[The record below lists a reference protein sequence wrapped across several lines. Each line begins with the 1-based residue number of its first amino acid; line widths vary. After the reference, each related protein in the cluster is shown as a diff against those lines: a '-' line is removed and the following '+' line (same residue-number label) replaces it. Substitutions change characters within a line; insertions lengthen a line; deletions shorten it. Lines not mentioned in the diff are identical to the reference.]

1 MVWALAACLLLQT
14 AGAERSPYETGL
26 ALYNKREFAQA
37 IPPLLEAVGAE
48 TAGSARYNEIALLL
62 GQSYFLSGRNPEAI
76 PWLEKAATAG
86 IRSLEANYMLGTAF
100 VQSAQPDRARVA
112 FARMYRVAPDSA
124 AAHLL
129 TAQMLVRQ
137 DLEEL
142 AVKDLNRALEL
153 DPRIPEAHYLL
164 GVIATYKADID
175 KAITE
180 LNREIELNPNF
191 AMAYY
196 KLGDA
201 YTRRESWDQA
211 IPLLQKS
218 VWLNPNYSGPYI
230 LLGKSYFKKGELQNA
245 EGMLRRAIAMDP
257 QNYSAHYLLGQTLV
271 AAGKGEEGRALLQ
284 KSQQLRKTKDE
295 M

>member
-14 AGAERSPYETGL
+14 AEAPRTPYETGL
-26 ALYNKREFAQA
+26 ALYNRHDFPRA
-37 IPPLLEAVGAE
+37 IPPLLEAAAAE
-48 TAGSARYNEIALLL
+48 KAGSPRYTEIALLL
-62 GQSYFLSGRNPEAI
+62 GQSYFLAGRTAEAI
-76 PWLEKAATAG
+76 PWLEKAAAAG
-86 IRSLEANYMLGTAF
+86 VRSVETNYMLGTAL
-100 VQSAQPDRARVA
+100 AQNELPDRARLA
-112 FARMYRVAPDSA
+112 FARMFGVPAGSA
-124 AAHLL
+124 AAYLL
-129 TAQMLVRQ
+129 NGQMLVRL
-137 DLEEL
+137 DREEL
-142 AVKDLNRALEL
+142 AAKDLRRALEI

-164 GVIATYKADID
+164 GVIATYRADID
-175 KAITE
+175 KAIAE
-180 LNREIELNPNF
+180 LTREIELNPNF

-201 YTRRESWDQA
+201 YTRREAWDEA